1 MMQHIEF
8 LFWVIPRLI
17 LAGIITVILM
27 KIFEE

>member
-1 MMQHIEF
+1 MMQLNEF

-17 LAGIITVILM
+17 LAVFITVILM